1 MNKTSAKFS
10 TSYNEMWQSQ
20 QYTFFEQLK
29 SYPLERHPDKHNI
42 ACMMA
47 GAALFCADIGVARGL
62 YEKACL
68 LVKEPMQI
76 QQFMLAALNIQ
87 FGKALLLADQPAK
100 ALEKFI
106 EAWQI
111 GNALLQPL
119 FYGFMCEAA
128 EQMLDAGDSRAA
140 IQAWQ
145 DIATVLQQDTPE
157 HVYHRMSYCYAVN
170 SMGFGGT
177 PEQNQLWGDCY
188 KHDVL
193 DYFHAYL
200 QPDFYFEIGVDEGL
214 SLVRAR
220 GKALGVDARPTLNL
234 KVDLPDT
241 AKILGMS
248 SDAFFKSCAAVEFSQ
263 APDLAFIDGMHL
275 FEFALRDFINFE
287 RFAAPNTLVVIDDI
301 FPCHPVQA
309 ERRRR
314 SGAWTGDVWKILPI
328 LKKYRPDLVVV
339 PLKSYT
345 TGLLLITG
353 LDPKN
358 SILTDNYTQIIADY
372 QIDLVPPRDILERK
386 DSVSSVHACVDVLL
400 STLKKIKTQRL
411 SFAEAQQQLQLIH
424 AFVIEAFSDRAEPYK
439 PESIDSLMLKQQ
451 IQQLNQVHCQ
461 LFLPQFEDPVYSEG
475 FSLRTTFTKQ
485 DVQRVVFNF
494 EQALPH
500 HPLRFDPAVAPGVF
514 EIFSAKLVDTQSSH
528 VVFALKNA
536 TELEQ
541 LSVVGDAFKL
551 AVPDRCIFYAYGVDP
566 IIMFPVIDVS
576 PHKLSLIIEIK
587 AISELSEHRQIW
599 FQHKINRPD
608 SL

>member
-1 MNKTSAKFS
+1 MNKLSTKFS
-10 TSYNEMWQSQ
+10 TSYKEMWQAQ
-20 QYTFFEQLK
+20 QYSFFEPLT

-42 ACMMA
+42 AYMMA
-47 GAALFCADIGVARGL
+47 GSALFCSDINVASAL
-62 YEKACL
+62 YEKACSL
-68 LVKEPMQI
+68 AKEPLQI
-76 QQFMLAALNIQ
+76 QKFMLAALNIQ
-87 FGKALLLADQPAK
+87 FGRALLLADQQAK

-106 EAWQI
+106 EAWQV
-111 GNALLQPL
+111 GNALLKPL

-128 EQMLDAGDSRAA
+128 EQLLNAGDSRAA

-145 DIATVLQQDTPE
+145 DIATVLQQETPE
-157 HVYHRMSYCYAVN
+157 YVYHRMSHCYAVN

-193 DYFHAYL
+193 AYFHAYL
-200 QPDFYFEIGVDEGL
+200 QPDFYFEIGVDEGQ
-214 SLVRAR
+214 SLVRAK

-248 SDAFFKSCAAVEFSQ
+248 SDAFFKNCAVAEFSQ
-263 APDLAFIDGMHL
+263 TPDLAFIDGMHL

-328 LKKYRPDLVVV
+328 LKKYRPELLLV

-353 LDPKN
+353 LNPKN
-358 SILTDNYTQIIADY
+358 SILADNYAQIIADY
-372 QIDLVPPRDILERK
+372 QIELVPPKDILERK

-411 SFAEAQQQLQLIH
+411 SFTEAQQQLQLIQP
-424 AFVIEAFSDRAEPYK
+424 FIIQAFSDRAEPYK
-439 PESIDSLMLKQQ
+439 PGTIDSLMLKQQ

-485 DVQRVVFNF
+485 DVQRVVFDF

-500 HPLRFDPAVAPGVF
+500 HPLRFDPATAPGVF
-514 EIFSAKLVDTQSSH
+514 EIFSVKLVDTQSNH
-528 VVFALKNA
+528 VLFALNNA
-536 TELEQ
+536 NELEQ

-551 AVPDRCIFYAYGVDP
+551 AALDRCIFYAYGVDP
-566 IIMFPVIDVS
+566 IIMFPIIDVS
-576 PHKLSLIIEIK
+576 PSKLSLIIEIK
-587 AISELSEHRQIW
+587 AISDLSEHRHIW
-599 FQHKINRPD
+599 FQHKINRHD
-608 SL
+608 SF